1 MTTTPLRFRKTAIA
15 VLLASLAAVP
25 AFAQVSAARD
35 AADVQRDVS
44 QQQRIDAGLKSGQ
57 LTTKEASKLEAK
69 ETHIEKLEA
78 HADANGHISAAEQK
92 RIDADQQRLS
102 KEIHADKTNDK
113 TGNPDSLSS
122 QRMQRDVAA
131 DVNQQKRI
139 EGGIQSGSLS
149 TKEAG
154 SLERGQAHDTRLQAE
169 AAANGHIHSNE
180 EAKIAHADEN
190 QSKRIHNAK
199 TRK

>member
-1 MTTTPLRFRKTAIA
+1 MITTPTRFRTTAA
-15 VLLASLAAVP
+15 ALLLASLAVP
-25 AFAQVSAARD
+25 AFAQVSATRD
-35 AADVQRDVS
+35 AADVQRDVN
-44 QQQRIDAGLKSGQ
+44 QQQRIEAGLKSGQ

-92 RIDADQQRLS
+92 RIDAEQNRLS

-113 TGNPDSLSS
+113 TANPNSVSS
-122 QRMQRDVAA
+122 QRLQRDVAA
-131 DVNQQKRI
+131 DVNEQKRI

-154 SLERGQAHDTRLQAE
+154 SLERGQAHDTHLQAE
-169 AAANGHIHSNE
+169 AAANGHVHSNE
-180 EAKIAHADEN
+180 QAKIARADEN